1 MVLML
6 NEINEQP
13 KVLKKCMEKNK
24 DTVKKLAE
32 EIRARN
38 IQWIYIAARGTS
50 DHAGIYGKY
59 IIESELGIPV
69 APAAPS
75 VFTLY
80 QKSVNFKNGMVI
92 GISQSG
98 KAADVLEVIKSAN
111 SQGALTVSITNF
123 PDSPMAMEA
132 NFHLDL
138 SAGLEKSVA
147 ATKTF
152 TSQMFV
158 LALLV
163 AELSGNEELKKE
175 LSLVPENISHILG
188 TADTIK
194 NKAERYRFANECF
207 VLSRGMNYAIALE
220 SALKIQETT
229 YTRAKAFSTSDFQ
242 HGPIAMVDNNIP
254 VIVYAPD
261 GPTLNDTESMIDRL
275 TNLGIELIVVSNK
288 QSILDKGTC
297 SISIPYTANDIISP
311 YYNAVVAQLFAC
323 SLSLAKGLNP
333 DSPRML
339 SKVTITK

>member
-98 KAADVLEVIKSAN
+98 KAADVLEVLKSAN
-111 SQGALTVSITNF
+111 GQGALTVSITNF
-123 PDSPMAMEA
+123 PDSPMASEA
-132 NFHLDL
+132 KFHLDL

-152 TSQMFV
+152 SSQMFV
-158 LALLV
+158 LAMLV
-163 AELSGNEELKKE
+163 AELSGNDELKKE
-175 LSLVPENISHILG
+175 LTLVPENISHILS
-188 TADTIK
+188 TADAIK
-194 NKAERYRFANECF
+194 NKVERYRFMNECF
-207 VLSRGMNYAIALE
+207 VLSRGANYAIAME

-229 YTRAKAFSTSDFQ
+229 YTRAKAFATSDFQ
-242 HGPIAMVDNNIP
+242 HGPIAMVDKNIP
-254 VIVYAPD
+254 VIIYAPD
-261 GPTLNDTESMIDRL
+261 GPALKDTEAMIDKL
-275 TNLGIELIVVSNK
+275 AELGIELIVVSNK
-288 QSILDKGTC
+288 NSILEKGTC
-297 SISIPYTANDIISP
+297 SFSIPYTANDIISP
-311 YYNAVVAQLFAC
+311 FYNAVIAQLFAC
-323 SLSLAKGLNP
+323 NLSLAKGLNP

-339 SKVTITK
+339 NKVTITK

>member
-13 KVLKKCMEKNK
+13 EVLKRCMEKNK
-24 DTVKKLAE
+24 DSVKKLAE
-32 EIRARN
+32 EIRKRN
-38 IQWIYIAARGTS
+38 IEWIYIAARGTS

-69 APAAPS
+69 ALAAPS

-98 KAADVLEVIKSAN
+98 KAADVLEVIKSAK

-123 PDSPMAMEA
+123 PDSPMAQEA

-152 TSQMFV
+152 TSQMLV

-163 AELSGNEELKKE
+163 AELSGNDELKKE
-175 LSLVPENISHILG
+175 LSLVPENISHILS

-194 NKAERYRFANECF
+194 NKVERYRFISECF

-229 YTRAKAFSTSDFQ
+229 YTRAKAFATSDFQ
-242 HGPIAMVDNNIP
+242 HGPIAMVDKNIP

-261 GPTLNDTESMIDRL
+261 GPSLKDTEAMIDKL
-275 TNLGIELIVVSNK
+275 AELGIELIVVSNK
-288 QSILDKGTC
+288 RSVLDKGTC
-297 SISIPYTANDIISP
+297 SLSIPHTANDIISP
-311 YYNAVVAQLFAC
+311 FYNAVVAQLFAC
-323 SLSLAKGLNP
+323 NLSLAKGLNP